1 MNIKTKVITVKFEA
15 KTAAVAFIRPF
26 VEMLYRLKLVKEI
39 NSIRE
44 KKIAIYTSLFGQYDK
59 LCKIKPQ
66 SIGVDWICFTDREV
80 EIEGWQCIAKP
91 PPFDDPR
98 RAAKWYKLNESFIEE
113 LSDYD
118 HTIYIDASAEILSR
132 YFAEI
137 YLGSTQTIGFH
148 RHPDRSSYIEEAKVS
163 SRMIKYQNCDLIEQA
178 NKYYSELGRDDQLW
192 AGGVIVRK
200 NKTPKFDAIWWN
212 EMSKSLQD
220 QISLP
225 YAAFR
230 SETVISPLPTSQ
242 YSHIFIRF
250 NVIHRLHEYRR
261 A

>member
-1 MNIKTKVITVKFEA
+1 MVKFEV

-26 VEMLYRLKLVKEI
+26 AEMAYKLKLKKEI
-39 NSIRE
+39 GLIKG
-44 KKIAIYTSLFGQYDK
+44 KKIAIYTSLFGQYDS
-59 LCKIKPQ
+59 LRKIRPQ
-66 SIGVDWICFTDREV
+66 SIPVDWICFADRE
-80 EIEGWQCIAKP
+80 IKGDGWQCIVKRP
-91 PPFDDPR
+91 QFDDPR
-98 RAAKWYKLNESFIEE
+98 KAAKWYKLNGSFVEE
-113 LSDYD
+113 LSHYD

-137 YLGSTQTIGFH
+137 YLGGTRTIGFH
-148 RHPDRSSYIEEAKVS
+148 RHPARSSYVKEAEVS
-163 SRMIKYQNCDLIEQA
+163 ARMVKYQNCDLVGQA
-178 NKYYSELGRDDQLW
+178 SKYYCELGRDDELW

-200 NKTPKFDAIWWN
+200 NKTPEFDATWWK

-225 YAAFR
+225 YAA
-230 SETVISPLPTSQ
+230 SCSKTVISPLPTSQ

-250 NVIHRLHEYRR
+250 NVIHRLHEYQR